1 MADEILESI
10 AKDVTEINQT
20 ITRVKGLISAMKEA
34 GEDVHEVEAD
44 IRTLEVRKVKWER
57 MLHARGITIE

>member
-57 MLHARGITIE
+57 MLHARGITVE

>member
-10 AKDVTEINQT
+10 AKDITEINQKIVQAKT
-20 ITRVKGLISAMKEA
+20 LITAMKEA
-34 GEDVHEVEAD
+34 GEDVHEMEAD